1 MTTAHTQHPFRRSS
15 HLVYLCLISIIIGC
29 VLLSL
34 PQQATASTTAGITL
48 SPGSLQYSGTV
59 GGPILTAGVTIT
71 NTTSAALTVSWQDN
85 IYWLVGTSGDTV
97 SIPPGGS
104 KSITHTA
111 STVNLWPGTFKGVAT
126 VTGGGVTKKL
136 PVSITV
142 TKGDPTVPSTGTV
155 PSIGLAPGNLSFSGT
170 VGGTNPSAKSISVSN
185 SGGGT
190 LTWTASDNA
199 AWLTLTPAAGT
210 NSGTLATSVNL
221 TGLAAGT
228 YSGTITIAA
237 SGAAN
242 KTLPVSLTVN
252 PATTTTSPVIGL
264 GQTSLAFTGTAGGTN
279 PATQSVTVANAGTG
293 TLTWTASDNAAW
305 LTLTPA
311 AGTNSGTLAASVN
324 LTGLAAGTYSGTITI
339 AANGAASKTLPVSLT
354 VNTAT
359 TSTSSATLSW
369 VLNKETD
376 LSGYKVYMG
385 TRSGVYNA
393 PIDVGKVA
401 TYQVNNLAKGTTYF
415 FTITAY
421 DTTGNESSPT
431 AELSKSIF

>member
-126 VTGGGVTKKL
+126 VTGGGVTKNIQ
-136 PVSITV
+136 VSITV

-185 SGGGT
+185 SGR
-190 LTWTASDNA
+190 
-199 AWLTLTPAAGT
+199 
-210 NSGTLATSVNL
+210 
-221 TGLAAGT
+221 
-228 YSGTITIAA
+228 
-237 SGAAN
+237 
-242 KTLPVSLTVN
+242 
-252 PATTTTSPVIGL
+252 
-264 GQTSLAFTGTAGGTN
+264 
-279 PATQSVTVANAGTG
+279 G

-324 LTGLAAGTYSGTITI
+324 LTGLAAGTYSGTITVAASG
-339 AANGAASKTLPVSLT
+339 AANKTLPVSLT

-376 LSGYKVYMG
+376 LSGYKLYVG
-385 TRSGVYNA
+385 THSGVYNA

-401 TYQVNNLAKGTTYF
+401 TYQVTNLTKGITYYF
-415 FTITAY
+415 SITAY
-421 DTTGNESSPT
+421 DSAGNESTPS
-431 AELSKSIF
+431 AEVSKSVF